1 MKFLKIIFILYFFIQ
16 GTLCQPRRS
25 NVSVYTNQFIY
36 PLRQLQMHRIYQI
49 LIRQAGFV
57 NKKTRKEIPD
67 RNKALEKAAEEL
79 KDLQKWQHWDLMLV

>member
-1 MKFLKIIFILYFFIQ
+1 MKFLKIIVILYFFVQ

-49 LIRQAGFV
+49 LIRQAGFA
-57 NKKTRKEIPD
+57 NNRKSSNNG
-67 RNKALEKAAEEL
+67 NKALEKATEEL